1 MSISLISDG
10 ILILLLAVTL
20 VAVYRF
26 NRKLSELRQ
35 GREAFERLIVE
46 FQRATGQADQSL
58 QQLRQ
63 LAETRGRDLQQRTE
77 TAGSALAEMQQA
89 NADLRLLI
97 ERAEMA
103 SDRLE
108 EAVAQSRGASQAMA
122 AQQAG
127 FASGALK
134 REPLVTTAGP
144 GAGSSTEPASIAPA
158 PGNLSPTMTAAEA
171 RKADGENTGGEAG
184 KARKSVLSSLV
195 GIR

>member
-10 ILILLLAVTL
+10 ILILMLAVTL
-20 VAVYRF
+20 IAVYRF

-35 GREAFERLIVE
+35 GREAFEKLIAE

-77 TAGSALAEMQQA
+77 LAGSALTEMQQA

-108 EAVAQSRGASQAMA
+108 EAVAQSRGISQVIATQHA
-122 AQQAG
+122 ATHLG
-127 FASGALK
+127 GLN
-134 REPLVTTAGP
+134 REPLVTQAGP
-144 GAGSSTEPASIAPA
+144 AAGSATEPAAIS
-158 PGNLSPTMTAAEA
+158 LSPTMTAAEA
-171 RKADGENTGGEAG
+171 STGKDGG
-184 KARKSVLSSLV
+184 KSRKSVLSSLV